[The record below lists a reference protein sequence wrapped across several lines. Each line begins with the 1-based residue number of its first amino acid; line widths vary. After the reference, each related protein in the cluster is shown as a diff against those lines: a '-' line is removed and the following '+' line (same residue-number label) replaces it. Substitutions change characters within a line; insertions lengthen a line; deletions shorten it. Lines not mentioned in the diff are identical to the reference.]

1 MDPGEEE
8 EEVVK
13 LSAADIKKYEA
24 RFSQLVVQFSKLQFN
39 ECIGKGKLHN
49 YYGLYQHC
57 ISVMYL
63 YTYALQ
69 MT

>member
-1 MDPGEEE
+1 MDCHEEE

-39 ECIGKGKLHN
+39 ECVGKGKIIL
-49 YYGLYQHC
+49 
-57 ISVMYL
+57 
-63 YTYALQ
+63 
-69 MT
+69 